1 MNIMIKL
8 IIYTPQDYVEAVT
21 GHRYTFDKNICA
33 EIGKRLEDNGFS
45 SLWDYSLSETGHVVQ
60 NKLSVVLVECR
71 FELGRVVITVGA
83 NTRLVCPS
91 VSEILL
97 GRYANGD
104 WGNLCD
110 GDKQLNEIA
119 LKHGDRMLALI

>member
-60 NKLSVVLVECR
+60 NKLSVVLVD
-71 FELGRVVITVGA
+71 V
-83 NTRLVCPS
+83 
-91 VSEILL
+91 
-97 GRYANGD
+97 
-104 WGNLCD
+104 
-110 GDKQLNEIA
+110 
-119 LKHGDRMLALI
+119 